1 MRRRV
6 GWMLAGLA
14 IAALIAAC
22 SPAVGLTGVLEL
34 SAGVRGAG
42 APASLV
48 EPTAITEEPSSP
60 TPAATVEQVTP
71 TVTPSPTYTPS
82 PTATPSPTSTPS
94 PTATPTHTPTPAP
107 TDTPPPT
114 PEPTVPP
121 PTPVPVEPT
130 PVPPPD
136 LGAPPAPADRPPTRI
151 TAPSIG
157 LDVPVV
163 VMGYRIVEIGGIRG
177 TDWQVPLD
185 AAGFH
190 QGSAYPGHVGN
201 TVISGHS
208 STGAEVFR
216 HLDSLA
222 IGDLV
227 TLYVGDTAYHYRIAE
242 RHIVREQGASLDER
256 RQNGRWIAPTEDER
270 LTLVTCW
277 PYPAVSHRLILVAR
291 PAYGG

>member
-1 MRRRV
+1 
-6 GWMLAGLA
+6 
-14 IAALIAAC
+14 
-22 SPAVGLTGVLEL
+22 
-34 SAGVRGAG
+34 
-42 APASLV
+42 
-48 EPTAITEEPSSP
+48 
-60 TPAATVEQVTP
+60 
-71 TVTPSPTYTPS
+71 
-82 PTATPSPTSTPS
+82 
-94 PTATPTHTPTPAP
+94 
-107 TDTPPPT
+107 
-114 PEPTVPP
+114 VPP